1 MDPLSIVMALASYA
15 PQITKWVTGND
26 KAEEVAKVVMDVA
39 TKVTGTSAGSQ
50 AIERLAVDP
59 DSVLRF
65 QTALADRQADLE
77 KAYLAD
83 VNSARNREVAITT
96 SEFAPLLNK
105 IIVPVLALIVVI
117 GGGLMLYYSENA
129 DVRTAASNLVMLV
142 LGYFFGTSLGSRKA
156 NDALH
161 DIATK

>member
-1 MDPLSIVMALASYA
+1 MDPITLALAELA
-15 PQITKWVTGND
+15 PQLIKWVTGND
-26 KAEEVAKVVMDVA
+26 QAEQVTKLAVDVAK
-39 TKVTGTSAGSQ
+39 KVTGTDTAEGSVAAIKADPDAVMRFQQ
-50 AIERLAVDP
+50 AI
-59 DSVLRF
+59 
-65 QTALADRQADLE
+65 ADRQADLE
-77 KAYLAD
+77 KAYLSD
-83 VNSARNREVAITT
+83 ISSARDREVKIVT

-117 GGGLMLYYSENA
+117 GGGVMLYFSPNA